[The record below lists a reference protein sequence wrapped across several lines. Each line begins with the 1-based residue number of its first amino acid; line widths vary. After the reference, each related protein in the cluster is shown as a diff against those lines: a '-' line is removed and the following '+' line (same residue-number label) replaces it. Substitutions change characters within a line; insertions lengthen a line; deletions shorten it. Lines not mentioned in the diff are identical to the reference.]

1 MMKLDL
7 YSLLLA
13 FNVVM
18 AIIYLSHRV
27 TDDGTTTSTTS
38 SKTIEEPSQST
49 TSSSDLKVSRI
60 SPKPFVSG
68 QLQAPLANNTITV
81 YLTKA
86 KDNGRDN
93 PSLSIFKTDL
103 LQRYGTGRYH
113 ILIRDNAYCSTQQPT
128 LCKQNVDGKFR
139 FSDVHHAPCLV
150 VTRSRDGCSA
160 ENLKCEYPQ
169 CKTMLANDER
179 CKPKK
184 ISQYDMRQYYTADQP
199 KDVGYLPLGPRLD
212 AWESF
217 QKLQQWRHFFIIPAS
232 KRQYVFNAIFSES
245 TNAGR
250 QHLANILKKEEGSNN
265 LPIYTT
271 IAEVRRG

>member
-7 YSLLLA
+7 YSFLLA
-13 FNVVM
+13 FNVVVT
-18 AIIYLSHRV
+18 IIHLSHRV
-27 TDDGTTTSTTS
+27 TDHGTTTS

-49 TSSSDLKVSRI
+49 TSSDLKVSRI
-60 SPKPFVSG
+60 SSKPFVSG

-81 YLTKA
+81 YLTKT

-113 ILIRDNAYCSTQQPT
+113 ILIRDNAYCPT
-128 LCKQNVDGKFR
+128 SCNQNVDGKFR

-150 VTRSRDGCSA
+150 VTRRRGCSA

-179 CKPKK
+179 CNPKE

-212 AWESF
+212 AWESL
-217 QKLQQWRHFFIIPAS
+217 QKLQQWQHFFIIPAS

-271 IAEVRRG
+271 IAKVRRGC